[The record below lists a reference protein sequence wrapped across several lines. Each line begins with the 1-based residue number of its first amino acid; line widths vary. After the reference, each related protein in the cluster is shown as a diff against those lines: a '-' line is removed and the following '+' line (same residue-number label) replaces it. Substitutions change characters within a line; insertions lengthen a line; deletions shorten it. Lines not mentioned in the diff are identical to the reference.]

1 MELSEVMPFLEENH
15 LAVVTTVGA
24 SGKAQSTVVSAAF
37 YDGKMSFVS
46 RARTMKVKNVRRNG
60 RCGVTVIRPHD
71 TRYVTIEGPAVAHG
85 WDDTPAG
92 ELLSL
97 LRGAYGAAGR
107 ETGADDFESRMRE
120 EQRNVVRIT
129 PERIY
134 GSI

>member
-1 MELSEVMPFLEENH
+1 MELSEVIPFLEENH
-15 LAVVTTVGA
+15 LAVVTTVSV
-24 SGKAQSTVVSAAF
+24 SGKPQATVVSAWL

-46 RARTMKVKNVRRNG
+46 RAHTMKVKNVRRGG
-60 RCGVTVIRPHD
+60 RCSVTLIRPND

-85 WDDTPAG
+85 WDDTPPA

-107 ETGADDFESRMRE
+107 KSDDAGFDARMRE
-120 EQRNVVRIT
+120 EQRTVVLIT
-129 PERIY
+129 PERVY

>member
-1 MELSEVMPFLEENH
+1 
-15 LAVVTTVGA
+15 
-24 SGKAQSTVVSAAF
+24 
-37 YDGKMSFVS
+37 MSFVS
-46 RARTMKVKNVRRNG
+46 RARTMKVKNVRRSG

-120 EQRNVVRIT
+120 EQRNVVLIT
-129 PERIY
+129 PERVY

>member
-1 MELSEVMPFLEENH
+1 MELSEVLPFLDENH

-24 SGKAQSTVVSAAF
+24 SGKAQATVVSAAF

-46 RARTMKVKNVRRNG
+46 RGHTMKVKNVRRSG
-60 RCGVTVIRPHD
+60 RCSVTLLRPHD
-71 TRYVTIEGPAVAHG
+71 TRYVTVEGPAVAHG
-85 WDDTPAG
+85 WDDTAPE

-107 ETGADDFESRMRE
+107 KTDADDFESRMRE
-120 EQRNVVRIT
+120 EQRTVVLVT
-129 PERIY
+129 PERVY

>member
-24 SGKAQSTVVSAAF
+24 SGQAQSTVVSAAF
-37 YDGKMSFVS
+37 FDGKMSFVS
-46 RARTMKVKNVRRNG
+46 RARTLKVKNVRRSG
-60 RCGVTVIRPHD
+60 RCSVTLIRPHD
-71 TRYVTIEGPAVAHG
+71 TRYVTVEGPAAARG
-85 WDDTPAG
+85 WDDTPPE

-107 ETGADDFESRMRE
+107 KTDADDFESRMRE
-120 EQRNVVRIT
+120 EQRTVVLIT
-129 PERIY
+129 PERVY